1 MNDEPQLR
9 FATDEPPARPPMKPW
24 KKWLLRTSAVVVLS
38 FAVYFAQGWWRE
50 SNARERLDEARA
62 QLDALDPGWRLDEI
76 QAARAKRFPKDHENI
91 AVLAVKIKD
100 DTPKEFEAFLM
111 RADDPTPW
119 LPVPEFNRLPDAE
132 KLAEAR
138 RTRTTCKD
146 VIDRALKLGALKD
159 GGVIPPPV
167 PNPINMSLDATQR
180 LRNAAMLLSL
190 NAAVLAADK
199 DGDGAVASGR
209 AALNLVR
216 GVGDEPTLISMLV
229 RIALGAVAAQSVERT
244 LALTEPKA
252 GLAELQAELLR
263 EAGEP
268 ILATAFRGERAWIDS
283 VFEYLRDDPTAIN
296 QLGGAANPLAFIGM
310 FAFRSSI
317 YDGQLAMLHLEIR
330 YLDIARGPSHGWV
343 EKMKACEVPGM
354 DSPFVKLFLPASEKM
369 AAATL
374 RSMARLRSLAA
385 GIACERFRQA
395 NGRWPKEL
403 AEIPKSILAEVPRD
417 PYVDEPLKYKVLPDG
432 IVVYSVGDDRT
443 DDGGK
448 LTYATPMRGEDV
460 GARLWSPEFRR
471 APAVPVVGEAK

>member
-9 FATDEPPARPPMKPW
+9 HATDEPPARTPMKPW
-24 KKWLLRTSAVVVLS
+24 KKWLLRSTAVIVIS
-38 FAVYFAQGWWRE
+38 FGVYFAQGWWRQ
-50 SNARERLDEARA
+50 SNAQARLNEARA
-62 QLDALDPGWRLDEI
+62 HLDATDPGWRLDEI
-76 QAARAKRFPKDHENI
+76 QAARAKRFPPDDQNI
-91 AVLAVKIKD
+91 AKLAAKIKD

-111 RADDPTPW
+111 RADDPSPW
-119 LPVPEFNRLPDAE
+119 LPVPEFNRLPDTE

-138 RTRTTCKD
+138 RTRTLCKD
-146 VIDRALKLGALKD
+146 VIERALKLGALAD
-159 GGVIPPPV
+159 GGAIPPPV
-167 PNPINMSLDATQR
+167 PNPIQMSLEPTQR

-199 DGDGAVASGR
+199 DADGAVAGGR

-229 RIALGAVAAQSVERT
+229 RVALGAVAAQSMERT

-252 GLAELQAELLR
+252 GLAEMQADLLR

-268 ILATAFRGERAWIDS
+268 ILATAFRGERAWIDAT
-283 VFEYLRDDPTAIN
+283 FDHLREDPTAIN
-296 QLGGAANPLAFIGM
+296 QLGGAVNPLSFIGM
-310 FAFRSSI
+310 FAFRSTVLE
-317 YDGQLAMLHLEIR
+317 GQLAILHIQTDFIES
-330 YLDIARGPSHGWV
+330 ARGPSHQWIDRMRG
-343 EKMKACEVPGM
+343 EAPEGI
-354 DSPFVKLFLPASEKM
+354 DNPFVRLLLPASEKVAQ
-369 AAATL
+369 AAL
-374 RSMARLRSLAA
+374 RSMARLRALAA

-403 AEIPKSILAEVPRD
+403 AETPKAILAEIPRD

-432 IVVYSVGDDRT
+432 IVVYSVGEDRV

-448 LTYATPMRGEDV
+448 LTYTTPKPGEDV

-471 APAVPVVGEAK
+471 AVAVVGEAK